1 MKNSGGKSR
10 GHSLR
15 FPVLLTTALLCGV
28 GIATAVAAAN
38 VTRQISKAGTAT
50 VRGAG
55 AGVDGIQN
63 PEFAPALR
71 GLGFADSPRATS
83 SGVQGVAAKPP
94 AVSNRG
100 GRVTNRSFARG
111 AGVGDS
117 VESSQQASHHPT
129 LELSFDGLNH
139 RQQRLASDGNQFSME
154 PPDQGLCVGNG
165 YVLETV
171 NSVMRVFDTG
181 GNALTDPIALNAF
194 YGYQPAYDRTNV
206 VFGPFITDPSCY
218 FDNQTRRWF
227 HLALTFDTDPKTGDS
242 TGPNHLDLA
251 VSTTANPLGAWN
263 IYRLPVQDDGTDGTP
278 DHGCS
283 GGKDKN
289 GQPTG
294 HGPCI
299 GDYPHIGADAH
310 GIYLTTNEYS
320 LFGPEFKSA
329 QIYAISKRALTQGAL
344 SVTVVHID
352 TIDHLLDGN
361 PGFTVWPAT
370 SPGGEFNDA
379 NRGTEFFLSS
389 VAVFNDSNT
398 DHRLRIWALTNTRSL
413 QTSRP
418 NLFFTHNVVNV
429 ASYGVPPMSNQK
441 PGNIPLADCIND
453 TTLATPSGPG
463 CWRMILDDEPAAHNE
478 VLSPLDSNDSRIQQV
493 VYSDGR
499 LYAALDTA
507 VRLRGKEQAGIAYY
521 ILQPYAYGGSV
532 FGYVQRQGKIGLAN
546 NNVSYPAIA
555 ALPNGKAVMAFTLV
569 GADHHPSAAYV
580 TVDEWYGA
588 SPIHVVAEGVGPQD
602 GFSGYAAFNA
612 PDPAA
617 PRWGDYGAA
626 VTDGNSIWIA
636 SEYINQT
643 CTFSEYAAEPF
654 GACGGTRTALANWS
668 TRISRVKP

>member
-1 MKNSGGKSR
+1 MKNSGGNVK
-10 GHSLR
+10 GHR
-15 FPVLLTTALLCGV
+15 FRLPVLLTTALLCGV
-28 GIATAVAAAN
+28 GIATADAAGT
-38 VTRQISKAGTAT
+38 VTRQISKAGTVT
-50 VRGAG
+50 LRNAG
-55 AGVDGIQN
+55 AGVDGIQY

-71 GLGFADSPRATS
+71 GLGFADSPRANS
-83 SGVQGVAAKPP
+83 SGVQGVAGKAP
-94 AVSNRG
+94 ALSKRG

-111 AGVGDS
+111 TGVGES

-139 RQQRLASDGNQFSME
+139 RQQRLASDGNQFSLE

-171 NSVMRVFDTG
+171 NSVMRVFDTSG
-181 GNALTDPIALNAF
+181 KALTDPIALNAF
-194 YGYQPAYDRTNV
+194 YGYRPAYDRTNV
-206 VFGPFITDPSCY
+206 VFGPLIADPSCY
-218 FDNQTRRWF
+218 FDHQTRRWF
-227 HLALTFDTDPKTGDS
+227 HLALTLDTDPKTGDS
-242 TGPNHLDLA
+242 TGTNHLDLA
-251 VSTTANPLGAWN
+251 VSTTANPRGAWN
-263 IYRLPVQDDGTDGTP
+263 IYRFPAQNDGTDSTP

-283 GGKDKN
+283 AGKDDN

-299 GDYPHIGADAH
+299 GDYPHIGADAY

-320 LFGPEFKSA
+320 FFGPEFKSA
-329 QIYAISKRALTQGAL
+329 QIYAISKKALTQGAL

-361 PGFTVWPAT
+361 PGFTVWPAM
-370 SPGGEFNDA
+370 SPGGGFNGA
-379 NRGTEFFLSS
+379 SRGTEFFLSS

-413 QTSRP
+413 ETNRP

-429 ASYGVPPMSNQK
+429 ASYAVPPLSNQK

-453 TTLATPSGPG
+453 TTLDTPSGPG
-463 CWRMILDDEPAAHNE
+463 CWRNLLDDEPAHNE

-493 VYSDGR
+493 VYSGGK

-507 VRLRGKEQAGIAYY
+507 ITLRDQEQAGIAYY
-521 ILQPYAYGGSV
+521 VLQPFVFGGSV
-532 FGYVQRQGKIGLAN
+532 FGFVHRQGKIGLAN
-546 NNVSYPAIA
+546 NNLTYPAIA
-555 ALPNGKAVMAFTLV
+555 ALPNGKAVVAFTLV

-580 TVDEWYGA
+580 TIDEWYGA
-588 SPIHVVAEGVGPQD
+588 GPIHVVAEGVGPQD
-602 GFSGYAAFNA
+602 GFSGYAAFSA
-612 PDPAA
+612 PDPAS

-626 VTDGNSIWIA
+626 VADGNSIWIA

-643 CTFSEYAAEPF
+643 CTFAAYTAAPF
-654 GACGGTRTALANWS
+654 GSCGGTRSALGNWS
-668 TRISRVKP
+668 TRISRVEP